1 MVRVASIRPPC
12 RLTLERERG
21 ESMAP
26 ATLLPEFVTLVETA
40 ARQGADVACLPED
53 AFFMMQASHVEASNG
68 VIFRTLRDAARRLE
82 MSIAVGL
89 VCGREGKKYNTTVV
103 FSHDGDVAGEYRKT
117 HLTLLEKEKY
127 GISPGD
133 ELPVFD
139 LPFGRVGVV
148 TCCDILF
155 PEVARVLALRGA
167 QLFLFPHQMAE
178 PDDRFFMTMVQAR
191 AQDNCVPIVGST
203 FADEPGRHWYRSAI
217 IDSFG
222 KVVELGPLGTGVTI
236 ADVELN
242 VRPQLCDY
250 IEPGPIDLW
259 NIIQQYRRPELYKS
273 LGQPR
278 RALEP
283 VASTRKSE

>member
-1 MVRVASIRPPC
+1 MVRIASVRPPC

-21 ESMAP
+21 ASIHP
-26 ATLLPEFVTLVETA
+26 ADLLSEVMPLIETA
-40 ARQGADVACLPED
+40 AREGADIACLPED
-53 AFFMMQASHVEASNG
+53 AFFMMQAAHVEPRDGA
-68 VIFRTLRDAARRLE
+68 VFRALKDAARRLE

-89 VCGREGKKYNTTVV
+89 VCGREGKAYNATVL
-103 FSHDGDVAGEYRKT
+103 FSHDGDIAGEYHKT
-117 HLTLLEKEKY
+117 HLTLLEKKKY
-127 GISPGD
+127 GISPGN

-139 LPFGRVGVV
+139 LPFGRVGVI

-167 QLFLFPHQMAE
+167 KLFLFPHQMAE

-203 FADEPGRHWYRSAI
+203 FADEPGRHWYRSAV

-222 KVVELGPLGTGVTI
+222 KVVELGPLGVGVTI

-259 NIIQQYRRPELYKS
+259 NIIQSYRRPELYKS
-273 LGQPR
+273 LAQAGKTS
-278 RALEP
+278 EP
-283 VASTRKSE
+283 VASTRNSE